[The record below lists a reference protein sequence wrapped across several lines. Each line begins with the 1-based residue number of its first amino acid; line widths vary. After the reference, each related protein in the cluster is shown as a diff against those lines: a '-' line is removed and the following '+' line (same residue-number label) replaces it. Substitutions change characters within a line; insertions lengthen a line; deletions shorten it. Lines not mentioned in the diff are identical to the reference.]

1 MPAPAAGRVHAR
13 VDADGIV
20 TLDQQRAVVHPDA
33 ANPDDPVTLAAD
45 DLVTL
50 TATVTDRDGDSASAT
65 ADIGPNLTFEDDGPV
80 AVDDVDA
87 ILPAR
92 SVRRPAMSS
101 PMPRTMAA
109 ATQWAPT
116 APW

>member
-1 MPAPAAGRVHAR
+1 MLVLEGGQVVGRAGAGGPIVFTVSVNAL
-13 VDADGIV
+13 GIV

-65 ADIGPNLTFEDDGPV
+65 ADIGQNLSFEDSGPV
-80 AVDDVDA
+80 AV
-87 ILPAR
+87 R
-92 SVRRPAMSS
+92 
-101 PMPRTMAA
+101 
-109 ATQWAPT
+109 
-116 APW
+116 